1 MIGEMDEQQRAVGVR
16 RRRSW
21 AEAEQLVAEYET
33 SGLTQR
39 QFCESRN
46 LCLST
51 LSRCR
56 KRLRESGGEAGSNR
70 WVAVEAPSSDG
81 VSGGAGSGLL
91 VVTGRG
97 RKIEVGRGF
106 DAPTLV
112 ELLKVLERF

>member
-1 MIGEMDEQQRAVGVR
+1 MEEQQRAVVVR

-21 AEAEQLVAEYET
+21 AEAEQLVAEYEA
-33 SGLTQR
+33 SGLNQR

-51 LSRCR
+51 LSRYR
-56 KRLRESGGEAGSNR
+56 KRLRETGGEASGGR
-70 WVAVEAPSSDG
+70 WVAVE
-81 VSGGAGSGLL
+81 VSGANAEAVGAGSGLS
-91 VVTGRG
+91 VVMGRG

-112 ELLKVLERF
+112 ELMRVLERF